1 MKIRSVE
8 AQIIAIPFNDGGKP
22 KPTTPTTWNK
32 LEMVLVRI
40 EDTDGNVG
48 WGEAFGYFVTPA
60 TKAIIDNLLKPLLEG
75 SEITSIRDWS
85 HSIQHRLHIFGRYGI
100 TLFAISGVD
109 IALWDLWAKRQNAP
123 LYSLLG
129 DGKRKSL
136 KTYAS
141 LVGYND
147 RDTAVS
153 QCLRAVDDGF
163 SIIKIHEPDIKII
176 TACHEAIAKA
186 SREVKLAIDVNGCW
200 QAEQTYHNIEHL
212 LGLPQVAWLEEPVFP
227 PEDFAQLAQFR
238 QRGIAL
244 GAGENWCTRQQFLH
258 AVEQHAVDY
267 LQPSVTKV
275 GGISEFLQV
284 VEIAGKNGLPVLPHS
299 PYFGPGF
306 LTTLHLANAYHNISE
321 VEFLYVEPQAELF
334 AYDTIRQGNVFSI
347 SDRPGI
353 GMDPDPA
360 VISRYTLS

>member
-1 MKIRSVE
+1 MRIRSVE
-8 AQIIAIPFNDGGKP
+8 AQVIAIPFNDGGKP
-22 KPTTPTTWNK
+22 KPITPTTWNQ

-60 TKAIIDNLLKPLLEG
+60 TKAIIDNLLKPILEG
-75 SEITSIRDWS
+75 SEITSIPEWS
-85 HSIQHRLHIFGRYGI
+85 RTIQHRLHIFGRYGI
-100 TLFAISGVD
+100 TLFAISGID
-109 IALWDLWAKRQNAP
+109 IALWDLWAKRQKAP

-129 DGKRKSL
+129 EGERKSL
-136 KTYAS
+136 TTYAS

-147 RDTAVS
+147 QDVAVR

-163 SIIKIHEPDIKII
+163 AIIKIHETDIGII
-176 TACHEAIAKA
+176 TACHDAIASV
-186 SREVKLAIDVNGCW
+186 SREVKLAVDVNGCW
-200 QAEQTYHNIEHL
+200 QTEQTHHNIEQL
-212 LGLPQVAWLEEPVFP
+212 LCLPQVAWLEEPIFP
-227 PEDFAQLAQFR
+227 PEDFAQLAGFR

-244 GAGENWCTRQQFLH
+244 GAGENWCTGQQFHH
-258 AVEQHAVDY
+258 AVEQQAVDY

-284 VEIAGKNGLPVLPHS
+284 VEIAGKHDLPVLPHS

-306 LTTLHLANAYHNISE
+306 LATLHLANACRNVTD
-321 VEFLYVEPQAELF
+321 VEYLYVEPEAELF

-353 GMDPDPA
+353 GLEPDPA
-360 VISRYTLS
+360 VISRYTVS